1 LLCQRKKAKL
11 LINIVKK
18 RRKKLFVC
26 DWKKVGHT
34 VGSWRSSMVLRVRAR
49 LLLGYGK
56 SKMER
61 VLRIIEDAGR
71 RSILAVQKKKML
83 I

>member
-1 LLCQRKKAKL
+1 MLYQLKKVKP

-18 RRKKLFVC
+18 RRKRLFVC
-26 DWKKVGHT
+26 DWKKVGHI
-34 VGSWRSSMVLRVRAR
+34 VGSWRSLVLRVRAR

-56 SKMER
+56 AKMER
-61 VLRIIEDAGR
+61 VLRIIDDVGQ

>member
-1 LLCQRKKAKL
+1 MPAKKAKL

-18 RRKKLFVC
+18 RRTKLFVY
-26 DWKKVGHT
+26 DWKRVRHT
-34 VGSWRSSMVLRVRAR
+34 VGSWRSLVFRVMAR

-56 SKMER
+56 AKMER
-61 VLRIIEDAGR
+61 VLRIIEDVGR